1 MIIKR
6 IYIAG
11 KFTGLKY
18 DVVKQKFKET
28 EIMLKNKRYHVI
40 NPVRLTTMFSNK
52 SWKFNMIVCI
62 LFLIL
67 FCDKIYLQKDWL
79 DSKGAKL
86 EYIIALELGYEIILE
101 QELGKGIVI

>member
-1 MIIKR
+1 MITKR

-11 KFTGLKY
+11 KFTGLQY
-18 DVVKQKFKET
+18 DSVKQKFKDT
-28 EIMLKNKRYHVI
+28 EIMLKNKGYFVI
-40 NPVRLTTMFSNK
+40 NPVRLTTMFLHK
-52 SWKFNMIVCI
+52 SWKFNMIICI

-67 FCDKIYLQKDWL
+67 FCDKIYIQKDWL

-86 EYIIALELGYEIILE
+86 EYIIALELGYEIIFE